1 MVYTIVSGPLT
12 NRLARVLVDT
22 GSTRAVLEPDFL
34 RTIGCDLG
42 HPVDLV
48 PFQGFGIT
56 AYAPVVLVPSYAVLG
71 HTVSDIETLALAM
84 PPGSAL
90 DGVLG
95 LNVLRALGIRI
106 DFRASVLEVDDVP

>member
-1 MVYTIVSGPLT
+1 M
-12 NRLARVLVDT
+12 
-22 GSTRAVLEPDFL
+22 
-34 RTIGCDLG
+34 G

-56 AYAPVVLVPSYAVLG
+56 TYVPVVIVPPYAVLG
-71 HTVSDIETLALAM
+71 RTVSDIETLALAM

-106 DFRASVLEVDDVP
+106 DFGASVLEVDDVP